1 MASKGKIESWKA
13 KDNAKY
19 KTRRYNRCE
28 ICGRP
33 RGVFREFGLCRVC
46 FREMA
51 LEGKLPGVKKASW

>member
-1 MASKGKIESWKA
+1 MAKKAMVEKWKRGSKFS
-13 KDNAKY
+13 
-19 KTRRYNRCE
+19 TREYNRCE

-33 RGVFREFGLCRVC
+33 RGVYREFGLCRVC